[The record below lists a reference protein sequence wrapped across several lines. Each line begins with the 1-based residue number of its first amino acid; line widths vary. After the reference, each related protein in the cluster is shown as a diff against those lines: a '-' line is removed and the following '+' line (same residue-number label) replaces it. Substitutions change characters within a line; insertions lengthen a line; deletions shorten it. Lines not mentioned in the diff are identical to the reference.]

1 MSPDTVLAIGN
12 DALALLGAQTVAQV
26 DEGTEIAALLFRV
39 APTTLRAA
47 LSKHP
52 WRCSLAQPQLARFA
66 EPPPHS
72 WRYRFGLPAGMIAF
86 RRAVLAGQP
95 NAALLSDYRIV
106 GDELHANV
114 DEVWADVQAEPP
126 LVRWP
131 PYLRDFARAAL
142 AADLAL
148 AVTGSGADAQLFHQ
162 MAYGPPSM
170 AGHGGLFA
178 HAKRADGQQ
187 APAEP
192 IRHFSLLH
200 VRSGGW

>member
-1 MSPDTVLAIGN
+1 VSPDTVLAIGN
-12 DALALLGAQTVAQV
+12 DALALLGAQTVAQA
-26 DEGTEIAALLFRV
+26 DEGTEMAALLFRV

-47 LSKHP
+47 LSKYP
-52 WRCSLAQPQLARFA
+52 WRCTLAQPQLVRFVD
-66 EPPPHS
+66 PPPHS
-72 WRYRFGLPAGMIAF
+72 WRHRFALPAGMIAF
-86 RRAVLAGQP
+86 RRAVLSATPG
-95 NAALLSDYRIV
+95 AAILHQWRIV
-106 GDELHANV
+106 GDELHADV

-126 LVRWP
+126 LIRWP
-131 PYLRDFARAAL
+131 PYLRDFARSAL

-192 IRHFSLLH
+192 IRHFPLLN
-200 VRSGGW
+200 VRAGGW